1 MEWGTI
7 VYLIKRMI
15 IFTLH
20 EVLRGRIMEYHV
32 KQFSQL
38 TTKEFLELVKLRIAV
53 FVVEQNCPYQE
64 VDDADELAYH
74 TWLQEGTDIVGYTR
88 IIDKGDTVTFG
99 RVIVN
104 PDYRGK
110 KLGNKLVEETLK
122 VVEDKYPTR
131 PIIIGAQAH
140 LTEFYGAFGF
150 EVISDVY
157 LEDDIPHVDMR
168 RN

>member
-1 MEWGTI
+1 MD
-7 VYLIKRMI
+7 
-15 IFTLH
+15 
-20 EVLRGRIMEYHV
+20 YHV
-32 KQFSQL
+32 KEFAKL
-38 TTKEFLELVKLRIAV
+38 TTKEFFEIVKLRIAV

-64 VDDADELAYH
+64 VDEADEQALH
-74 TWLQEGTDIVGYTR
+74 TWLQDGSEIMGYTR

-122 VVEDKYPTR
+122 VIEANYPNR

-140 LTEFYGAFGF
+140 LTNFYGAFGF
-150 EVISDVY
+150 EAISEVY
-157 LEDDIPHVDMR
+157 LEDDIPHVNMR
-168 RN
+168 KN

>member
-1 MEWGTI
+1 
-7 VYLIKRMI
+7 
-15 IFTLH
+15 
-20 EVLRGRIMEYHV
+20 MEYHV
-32 KQFSQL
+32 KEFEKL
-38 TTKEFLELVKLRIAV
+38 TTKEFLEIVKLRIAV

-64 VDDADELAYH
+64 VDDTDEIAWH
-74 TWLQEGTDIVGYTR
+74 TWLQEGLDIVGYTR
-88 IIDKGDTVTFG
+88 IFENEDSVTFG

-110 KLGNKLVEETLK
+110 KLGNKLLEETLK

-150 EVISDVY
+150 EVSSDVY
-157 LEDDIPHVDMR
+157 LEDNIPHVNMR